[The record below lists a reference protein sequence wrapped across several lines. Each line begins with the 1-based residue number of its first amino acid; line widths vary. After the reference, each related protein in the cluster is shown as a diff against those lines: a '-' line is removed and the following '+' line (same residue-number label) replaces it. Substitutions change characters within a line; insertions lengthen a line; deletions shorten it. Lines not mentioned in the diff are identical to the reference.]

1 MVRKPPVFLPMENPQ
16 ELRIRFQLQVQ
27 LFTIL
32 LERSGFLPMGN
43 GDGTSHRFFLAGDA
57 AWLPLY
63 YILGLTLGGNGQW
76 SKMSRTCCQGR
87 RPLTISIAQW
97 FEGRLAMEPREW
109 TTEPGKMY
117 SKLWGKAVAIIKF
130 LPPCKLWLKF
140 HDIWKGLRC
149 PVFKPSPVNIF

>member
-1 MVRKPPVFLPMENPQ
+1 MENPQ

-63 YILGLTLGGNGQW
+63 YILGLTLGGNGEW
-76 SKMSRTCCQGR
+76 RRMRCTCCQGCG
-87 RPLTISIAQW
+87 PWTMLIHQW
-97 FEGRLAMEPREW
+97 GLGSLAMEPMER
-109 TTEPGKMY
+109 TTEPGKIY
-117 SKLWGKAVAIIKF
+117 SKLWPGVVAIIK
-130 LPPCKLWLKF
+130 LRPPFKLWLKF
-140 HDIWKGLRC
+140 HAIWKGLSFILLL
-149 PVFKPSPVNIF
+149 VITLSSTQIDTPSLIP